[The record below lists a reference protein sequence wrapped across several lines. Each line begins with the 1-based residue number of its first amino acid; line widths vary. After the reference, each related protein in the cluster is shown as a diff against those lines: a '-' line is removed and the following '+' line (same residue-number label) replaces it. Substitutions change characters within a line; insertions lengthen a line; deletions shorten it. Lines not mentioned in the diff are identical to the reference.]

1 MAEAVLNPEEMPKTE
16 SKPQDNIQE
25 RRDKEEAFNLARKT
39 AIQVDAEIAPIME
52 EICDVDAKEK
62 ELEIRRKDA
71 VARMY
76 AVKDKY
82 MKDALGSV
90 ERAKKDGDSR
100 NTYIAEIKAEE
111 LSDITFLT
119 SFTFV
124 F

>member
-82 MKDALGSV
+82 MKDALERV

-111 LSDITFLT
+111 LRKRLYFWQI
-119 SFTFV
+119 
-124 F
+124 

>member
-82 MKDALGSV
+82 MKDALESV

-111 LSDITFLT
+111 LRKRLYFGRFDAS
-119 SFTFV
+119 
-124 F
+124 